1 MPLRET
7 LHVTLDPLA
16 GHVVVLAGPAATRAD
31 EPDVEGVT
39 SSLAASTGA
48 HLLSLGL
55 LVAVVTTDDSV
66 IADLERNAEHL
77 GVDPPTSWR
86 ADPAD
91 PATWER
97 VCQHIEQRVGPVDA
111 VVADPV
117 VLDLVEDVFRSDM
130 RRRGHGAIV
139 PLSPAQDP
147 IEALRRQLRRKP

>member
-16 GHVVVLAGPAATRAD
+16 GHVVVLAGPAATRTD
-31 EPDVEGVT
+31 EPDEDRVT
-39 SSLAASTGA
+39 RSLAISTGA

-55 LVAVVTTDDSV
+55 LVAVVTTDASV
-66 IADLERNAEHL
+66 ITDLERNAEQY
-77 GVDPPTSWR
+77 GVEPPTSWR
-86 ADPAD
+86 TDPAD

-111 VVADPV
+111 VVADPL
-117 VLDLVEDVFRSDM
+117 VLDLVEDVFRADM

-139 PLSPAQDP
+139 ALSPAENP
-147 IEALRRQLRRKP
+147 VAALRRQLRRRR